1 MNISDRK
8 LGLLIA
14 VFMIAVGLLA
24 SACSSGV
31 KVSGRT
37 VPVPKERGIF
47 LLTADEKL
55 QRLDGNRDWEV
66 STWNQRSDLGPYLE
80 FVVKHPVIGG
90 ARPHEDVI
98 VLKKVAWVRSE
109 ISTTGSITPISGNT
123 WAEPD
128 LPAFSVP
135 LRIQRLV
142 GHGDVAHIQP
152 TQPLPQGLYS
162 FQIKD
167 GPVTTATRIGVGW
180 SSADRARYSSEN
192 CVDRYVGSSTS
203 YRPCVEQSRTVQQI
217 GLSGLQ
223 LHLVPPERTT
233 INGESTLVIRGVIV
247 NTSNRAQRAPALRAR
262 ITDSNGSTLK
272 HWLFEPEGQEIA
284 PRQSLPFR
292 TELRQPPG
300 GTAKVNVNFASEV
313 DSGDLRRNTRGTL

>member
-1 MNISDRK
+1 MTFSDRK
-8 LGLLIA
+8 MGLLIA
-14 VFMIAVGLLA
+14 IFMIAVGVLA

-37 VPVPKERGIF
+37 VPVPKERGIH
-47 LLTADEKL
+47 LLTADDKM

-66 STWNQRSDLGPYLE
+66 STWNQRSDLSPYLE

-90 ARPHEDVI
+90 NRPHEEVV

-109 ISTTGSITPISGNT
+109 ISSSGAITPISGNT

-128 LPAFSVP
+128 LPAFAVP

-142 GHGDVAHIQP
+142 GHGDVVHIQP

-162 FQIKD
+162 LQIKD
-167 GPVTTATRIGVGW
+167 GPVTTATRVGVGW

-192 CVDRYVGSSTS
+192 CVDRYVGSGTS

-223 LHLVPPERTT
+223 LHLVPPERAT

-247 NTSNRAQRAPALRAR
+247 NTSSRPQRVPALRAQ
-262 ITDSNGSTLK
+262 ITDTNGSTLK

-292 TELRQPPG
+292 TELRQPPV

-313 DSGDLRRNTRGTL
+313 ESGDLRVNTRSAL